1 LTGTC
6 IVKEVS
12 FQGLQKNMKKI
23 TSLFLLFAL
32 FFSISS
38 LETVRASETGVKSE
52 KIFGKR
58 KKNKG
63 YQKPRSKKI
72 LGIFK
77 RKTDCGCPK
86 H

>member
-1 LTGTC
+1 
-6 IVKEVS
+6 
-12 FQGLQKNMKKI
+12 MKKI
-23 TSLFLLFAL
+23 TSLFLLVVLLVSVTGFESAY
-32 FFSISS
+32 
-38 LETVRASETGVKSE
+38 ASAKAAQSE

-63 YQKPRSKKI
+63 YQKPKSKKI

>member
-1 LTGTC
+1 
-6 IVKEVS
+6 
-12 FQGLQKNMKKI
+12 MKRI
-23 TSLFLLFAL
+23 TPLFLLFAL
-32 FFSISS
+32 FFSISG
-38 LETVRASETGVKSE
+38 LERAQAATPIKMEAE
-52 KIFGKR
+52 KVFEKR

-63 YQKPRSKKI
+63 YKKPRSKKI

>member
-1 LTGTC
+1 MMT
-6 IVKEVS
+6 
-12 FQGLQKNMKKI
+12 KK
-23 TSLFLLFAL
+23 TVSLFLLFAL
-32 FFSISS
+32 FFSVSGM
-38 LETVRASETGVKSE
+38 ETVVAKPSGIRSE
-52 KIFGKR
+52 KVFSKR

-77 RKTDCGCPK
+77 RKSNCGCPS

>member
-1 LTGTC
+1 
-6 IVKEVS
+6 
-12 FQGLQKNMKKI
+12 MKKI

-32 FFSISS
+32 FFSVAGFES
-38 LETVRASETGVKSE
+38 VNASPSKVKSE

-77 RKTDCGCPK
+77 RKDNCGCPN